1 MISLARAGGASK
13 DLLEWVTHGPPGDVI
28 DGYTTL
34 PWETLCQQ
42 VVCIKVERREGRILA
57 MPTAASA
64 ASSRGAVIDLT
75 PRSTPAHSLARRSSG
90 ISNQLRKRGGAYR
103 IRTRREQLT
112 NN

>member
-42 VVCIKVERREGRILA
+42 VLCIKVERLEGKVLSGHPLDAVQAARA
-57 MPTAASA
+57 PWGVQDGHRFGHRCFETVGTAEGKEWGVQDS
-64 ASSRGAVIDLT
+64 DL
-75 PRSTPAHSLARRSSG
+75 
-90 ISNQLRKRGGAYR
+90 
-103 IRTRREQLT
+103 
-112 NN
+112 